1 MKNKFINI
9 VFFVVVLNLFQIN
22 LVNADNSLESFDMSN
37 VKVLET
43 PFWCSMTDEERA
55 SAVNNLTAEQK
66 RVALEDGTERP
77 FDNLYWNSK
86 QEGIYVD
93 IITGEPLFSS
103 LDKFDSGTGWPSF
116 DQPIKGAEIVE
127 LADNSFGSMRT
138 EVRSQ
143 FGDNHLGHLFND
155 GPSQTTGLRYCI
167 NSASLNF
174 ISVDDMEQEGYGEFL
189 ELFQKS

>member
-1 MKNKFINI
+1 MIKKKFNI
-9 VFFVVVLNLFQIN
+9 IFFSILLSLIHFNLIKAENQI
-22 LVNADNSLESFDMSN
+22 ESYDMSN
-37 VKVLET
+37 VKILET
-43 PFWCSMTDEERA
+43 PFWCSMTEEER
-55 SAVNNLTAEQK
+55 SEAVANLTEEQK

-86 QEGIYVD
+86 QVGIYVD
-93 IITGEPLFSS
+93 IVTGEPLFSS

-116 DQPIKGAEIVE
+116 DRPIKGAEIIE
-127 LADNSFGSMRT
+127 LADNSFGSSRT

-155 GPSQTTGLRYCI
+155 GPQQTTGLRYCI

-174 ISVDDMEQEGYGEFL
+174 ISVDDMEEKGYGEFL
-189 ELFQKS
+189 ELFKKS

>member
-1 MKNKFINI
+1 MMKL
-9 VFFVVVLNLFQIN
+9 VLNLFQIN

-37 VKVLET
+37 VKILET

-93 IITGEPLFSS
+93 IVTGEPLFSS

-116 DQPIKGAEIVE
+116 YDQISPEAIITKN
-127 LADNSFGSMRT
+127 DNSLGINRT
-138 EVRSQ
+138 EILCAKC
-143 FGDNHLGHLFND
+143 DAHLGHIFDD
-155 GPSQTTGLRYCI
+155 GPKPTGQRYCV
-167 NSASLNF
+167 NSLS
-174 ISVDDMEQEGYGEFL
+174 IDYEEGE
-189 ELFQKS
+189 

>member
-1 MKNKFINI
+1 MKNKFTNI
-9 VFFVVVLNLFQIN
+9 VFFIVVLNLFQIN

-43 PFWCSMTDEERA
+43 PFWCSMSDEERA

-155 GPSQTTGLRYCI
+155 GPSQATGLRYCI

>member
-1 MKNKFINI
+1 MIKNKFNI
-9 VFFVVVLNLFQIN
+9 IFFLILLSLVKFNFIKAENQI
-22 LVNADNSLESFDMSN
+22 ESYDMSN
-37 VKVLET
+37 VKIIET
-43 PFWCSMTDEERA
+43 PFWCSMTEEER
-55 SAVNNLTAEQK
+55 SEAVANLTEEQK

-86 QEGIYVD
+86 QIGIYVD
-93 IITGEPLFSS
+93 IVTGEPLFSS

-116 DQPIKGAEIVE
+116 VRPIKGAEIIE
-127 LADNSFGSMRT
+127 LADNSFGSSRT

-155 GPSQTTGLRYCI
+155 GPQQTTGLRYCI

-174 ISVDDMEQEGYGEFL
+174 ISVYDMEEKGYGDFL
-189 ELFQKS
+189 ELFKKS

>member
-1 MKNKFINI
+1 MKNRFINI

-116 DQPIKGAEIVE
+116 DQPINGAEIVE

>member
-1 MKNKFINI
+1 MIKNKFNI
-9 VFFVVVLNLFQIN
+9 IFFLILLSLVKFNFIKAENQI
-22 LVNADNSLESFDMSN
+22 ESYDMSN
-37 VKVLET
+37 VKIIET
-43 PFWCSMTDEERA
+43 PFWCSMTEEER
-55 SAVNNLTAEQK
+55 SEAVANLTEEQK

-86 QEGIYVD
+86 QIGIYVD
-93 IITGEPLFSS
+93 IVTGEPLFSS

-116 DQPIKGAEIVE
+116 DRPIKCAEIIE
-127 LADNSFGSMRT
+127 LADNSFGSSRT

-155 GPSQTTGLRYCI
+155 GPQQTTGLRYCI

-174 ISVDDMEQEGYGEFL
+174 ISVDDMEEKGYGEFL
-189 ELFQKS
+189 ELFKKS

>member
-93 IITGEPLFSS
+93 IVTGEPLFSS

-127 LADNSFGSMRT
+127 LVDNSFGSMRT

-174 ISVDDMEQEGYGEFL
+174 ISVSDMEQEGYGEFL
-189 ELFQKS
+189 ELFKKL

>member
-93 IITGEPLFSS
+93 IVTGEPLFSS

>member
-93 IITGEPLFSS
+93 IVTGEPLFSS

-116 DQPIKGAEIVE
+116 DRPIKGAEIKE
-127 LADNSFGSMRT
+127 LTDNSFGSERT
-138 EVRSQ
+138 EVRSE

-155 GPSQTTGLRYCI
+155 GPIQTTGLRYCI

-174 ISVDDMEQEGYGEFL
+174 ISKENMEKKGYGEFL
-189 ELFQKS
+189 ELFKKS

>member
-1 MKNKFINI
+1 MIKNKFNI
-9 VFFVVVLNLFQIN
+9 IFFLILLSLVKFNFIKAENQI
-22 LVNADNSLESFDMSN
+22 ESYDMSN
-37 VKVLET
+37 VKIIET
-43 PFWCSMTDEERA
+43 PFWCSMTKEER
-55 SAVNNLTAEQK
+55 SEAVANLTEEQK

-86 QEGIYVD
+86 QVGIYVD
-93 IITGEPLFSS
+93 IVTGEPLFSS

-116 DQPIKGAEIVE
+116 DQPIKGAEIIE
-127 LADNSFGSMRT
+127 LADNSFGSSRT

-155 GPSQTTGLRYCI
+155 GPQQTTGLRYCI

-174 ISVDDMEQEGYGEFL
+174 ISVDDMEEKGYGEFL
-189 ELFQKS
+189 ELFKKS

>member
-1 MKNKFINI
+1 MIKSKFNI
-9 VFFVVVLNLFQIN
+9 LFFSILLSLVQFNSIKAENQI
-22 LVNADNSLESFDMSN
+22 ESYDMSN
-37 VKVLET
+37 VKIIET
-43 PFWCSMTDEERA
+43 PFWCSMTEEERSKAVA
-55 SAVNNLTAEQK
+55 SLTEEQK

-116 DQPIKGAEIVE
+116 DQPIKGAEIKE
-127 LADNSFGSMRT
+127 LADNSFGSTRT

-174 ISVDDMEQEGYGEFL
+174 ISVDDMKEKGYGEFL
-189 ELFQKS
+189 ELFQKL

>member
-1 MKNKFINI
+1 MIKKKFNI
-9 VFFVVVLNLFQIN
+9 IFFSILLSLIQFNLIKAENQI
-22 LVNADNSLESFDMSN
+22 ESYDMSN
-37 VKVLET
+37 VKILET
-43 PFWCSMTDEERA
+43 PFWCSMTEEER
-55 SAVNNLTAEQK
+55 SEAVANLTEEQK

-86 QEGIYVD
+86 QVGIYVD
-93 IITGEPLFSS
+93 IVTGEPLFSS

-116 DQPIKGAEIVE
+116 DQPIKGAEIIE
-127 LADNSFGSMRT
+127 LADNSFGSSRT

-155 GPSQTTGLRYCI
+155 GPQQTTGLRYCI

-174 ISVDDMEQEGYGEFL
+174 ISVDDMEEKGYGEFL
-189 ELFQKS
+189 ELFKKS

>member
-37 VKVLET
+37 VKILET

-93 IITGEPLFSS
+93 IVTGEPLFSS

-127 LADNSFGSMRT
+127 LADNSFGGMRT

>member
-86 QEGIYVD
+86 QVGIYVD
-93 IITGEPLFSS
+93 IVTGEPLFSS

>member
-1 MKNKFINI
+1 MIKNKFNI
-9 VFFVVVLNLFQIN
+9 IFFLILLSLVKFNFIKAENQI
-22 LVNADNSLESFDMSN
+22 ESYDMSN
-37 VKVLET
+37 VKIIET
-43 PFWCSMTDEERA
+43 PFWCSMTEEER
-55 SAVNNLTAEQK
+55 SEAVANLTEEQK

-86 QEGIYVD
+86 QVGIYVD
-93 IITGEPLFSS
+93 IVTGEPLFSS

-116 DQPIKGAEIVE
+116 DQPIKGAEIIE
-127 LADNSFGSMRT
+127 LADNSFGSSRT

-155 GPSQTTGLRYCI
+155 GPQQTTGLRYCI

-174 ISVDDMEQEGYGEFL
+174 ISVDDMEEKGYGEFL
-189 ELFQKS
+189 ELFKKS

>member
-43 PFWCSMTDEERA
+43 PFWCSMSDEERA

-93 IITGEPLFSS
+93 IVTGEPLFSS

>member
-93 IITGEPLFSS
+93 IVTGEPLFSS

-127 LADNSFGSMRT
+127 LADTSFGSMRT

>member
-22 LVNADNSLESFDMSN
+22 LVNADNSLESYDMSN
-37 VKVLET
+37 VKILET

>member
-1 MKNKFINI
+1 
-9 VFFVVVLNLFQIN
+9 
-22 LVNADNSLESFDMSN
+22 MSN

-93 IITGEPLFSS
+93 IVTGEPLFSS

>member
-1 MKNKFINI
+1 MIKNNFNIIFFLILLSLVKFNFIKAEN
-9 VFFVVVLNLFQIN
+9 QI
-22 LVNADNSLESFDMSN
+22 ESYDMSN
-37 VKVLET
+37 VKIIET
-43 PFWCSMTDEERA
+43 PFWCSMTEEER
-55 SAVNNLTAEQK
+55 SEAVANLTEEQK

-86 QEGIYVD
+86 QVGIYVD
-93 IITGEPLFSS
+93 IVTGEPLFSS

-116 DQPIKGAEIVE
+116 DQPIKGAEIIE
-127 LADNSFGSMRT
+127 LADNSFGSSRT

-155 GPSQTTGLRYCI
+155 GPQQTTGLRYCI

-174 ISVDDMEQEGYGEFL
+174 ISVDDMEEKGYGEFL
-189 ELFQKS
+189 ELFKKS

>member
-1 MKNKFINI
+1 MIKNKFNI
-9 VFFVVVLNLFQIN
+9 IFFLILLSLVKFNFIKAENQI
-22 LVNADNSLESFDMSN
+22 ESYDMSN
-37 VKVLET
+37 VKIIET
-43 PFWCSMTDEERA
+43 PFWCSMTEEER
-55 SAVNNLTAEQK
+55 SEAVANLTEEQK

-86 QEGIYVD
+86 QVGIYVD
-93 IITGEPLFSS
+93 IVTGEPLFSS

-116 DQPIKGAEIVE
+116 DRPIKGAEIIE
-127 LADNSFGSMRT
+127 LADNSFGSSRT

-155 GPSQTTGLRYCI
+155 GPQQTTGLRYCI

-174 ISVDDMEQEGYGEFL
+174 ISVDDMEEKGYEDFL
-189 ELFQKS
+189 ELFKKS

>member
-1 MKNKFINI
+1 MIKNKFNI
-9 VFFVVVLNLFQIN
+9 IFFLILLSLVKFNFIKAENQI
-22 LVNADNSLESFDMSN
+22 ESYDMSN
-37 VKVLET
+37 VKIIET
-43 PFWCSMTDEERA
+43 PFWCSMTEEER
-55 SAVNNLTAEQK
+55 SEAVANLTEEQK

-86 QEGIYVD
+86 QVGIYVD
-93 IITGEPLFSS
+93 IVTGEPLFSS

-116 DQPIKGAEIVE
+116 DRPIKGVEIIE
-127 LADNSFGSMRT
+127 LADNSFGSSRT

-155 GPSQTTGLRYCI
+155 GPQQTTGLRYCI

-174 ISVDDMEQEGYGEFL
+174 ISVDDMEEKGYGEFL
-189 ELFQKS
+189 ELFKKS

>member
-1 MKNKFINI
+1 MIKNKFNI
-9 VFFVVVLNLFQIN
+9 IFFLILLSLVKFNFIKAENQI
-22 LVNADNSLESFDMSN
+22 ESYDMSD
-37 VKVLET
+37 VKIIET
-43 PFWCSMTDEERA
+43 PFWCSMTEEER
-55 SAVNNLTAEQK
+55 SEAVTNLTEEQK

-86 QEGIYVD
+86 QVGIYVD
-93 IITGEPLFSS
+93 IVTGEPLFSS

-116 DQPIKGAEIVE
+116 DQPIKGAEIIE
-127 LADNSFGSMRT
+127 LADNSFGSSRT

-155 GPSQTTGLRYCI
+155 GPQQTTGLRYCI

-174 ISVDDMEQEGYGEFL
+174 ISVDDMEEKGYGEFL
-189 ELFQKS
+189 ELFKKS

>member
-93 IITGEPLFSS
+93 IVTGEPLFSS

-174 ISVDDMEQEGYGEFL
+174 ISVDDMEQEGYEEFL

>member
-77 FDNLYWNSK
+77 FDNLYWNTK
-86 QEGIYVD
+86 QVGIYVD
-93 IITGEPLFSS
+93 IVTGEPLFSS

>member
-55 SAVNNLTAEQK
+55 LAVNNLTAEQK